1 MTSPDLI
8 MSNLVEK
15 VAQAIYEG
23 AHEIQR
29 GVTYAQEVHISPDAE
44 TLKRA
49 ARAAIAVVLEEA
61 AKIAE
66 SCHPAYPQTQAGR
79 DNYDACDIIAKHIRS
94 RLTKEST

>member
-8 MSNLVEK
+8 EK
-15 VAQAIYEG
+15 VARAICEAEAG
-23 AHEIQR
+23 
-29 GVTYAQEVHISPDAE
+29 GVWEPDRWAA
-44 TLKRA
+44 KSYWHDDFA
-49 ARAAIAVVLEEA
+49 NMARAAIAVVLEEA